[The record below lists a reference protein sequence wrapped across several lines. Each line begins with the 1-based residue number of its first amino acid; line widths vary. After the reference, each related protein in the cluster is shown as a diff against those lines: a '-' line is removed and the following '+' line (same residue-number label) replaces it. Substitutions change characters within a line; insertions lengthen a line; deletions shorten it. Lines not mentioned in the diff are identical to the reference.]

1 MFQQFQKKINSKI
14 STIRFSLINPVEESL
29 RVSGREEKEKGK
41 KKKKRKMKRSPIT
54 II

>member
-14 STIRFSLINPVEESL
+14 STICFSLINPVEESL

-41 KKKKRKMKRSPIT
+41 KKKRKMKRSPIT